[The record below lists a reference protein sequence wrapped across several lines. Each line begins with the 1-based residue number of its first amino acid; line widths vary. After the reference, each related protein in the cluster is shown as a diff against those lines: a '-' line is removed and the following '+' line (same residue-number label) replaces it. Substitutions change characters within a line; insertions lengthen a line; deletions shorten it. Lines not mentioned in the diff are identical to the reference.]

1 MAKLYITEYADI
13 RGNAAFEPAIAV
25 QVMTTAA
32 TSQQTAAFN
41 ANTQWIRLHSDGI
54 ASVLIGANPTATTDS
69 PRVAAGSTEYF
80 KVYPGHRLAGITNT

>member
-1 MAKLYITEYADI
+1 
-13 RGNAAFEPAIAV
+13 
-25 QVMTTAA
+25 MTTAA
-32 TSQQTAAFN
+32 TSQQTNAFN

-54 ASVLIGANPTATTDS
+54 ASVLIGANPTATADS